1 MLGLFRA
8 GYRGIPALGAWIYK
22 VSAGRML
29 RGFHRVVAEEVS
41 SLVSQGPLLDA
52 GCGTAGLLIEAG
64 RIKCPPQ
71 GFIGLD
77 ISAAMARIAL
87 SEVRKAG
94 LGSCV
99 DLVVGDAHAMPFRS
113 SSVEVAAST
122 GTLHHLPKPPEFFEE
137 CRRVARSVCMVYE
150 FSHDVPWREFSE
162 GARRLSMPPL
172 LMKLTSALHGI
183 PRREF
188 VYGAVARALERAG
201 VRHEVVFMG
210 PVTLLRI
217 SR

>member
-1 MLGLFRA
+1 
-8 GYRGIPALGAWIYK
+8 
-22 VSAGRML
+22 
-29 RGFHRVVAEEVS
+29 
-41 SLVSQGPLLDA
+41 
-52 GCGTAGLLIEAG
+52 
-64 RIKCPPQ
+64 
-71 GFIGLD
+71 
-77 ISAAMARIAL
+77 
-87 SEVRKAG
+87 
-94 LGSCV
+94 
-99 DLVVGDAHAMPFRS
+99 
-113 SSVEVAAST
+113 
-122 GTLHHLPKPPEFFEE
+122 
-137 CRRVARSVCMVYE
+137 MVYE